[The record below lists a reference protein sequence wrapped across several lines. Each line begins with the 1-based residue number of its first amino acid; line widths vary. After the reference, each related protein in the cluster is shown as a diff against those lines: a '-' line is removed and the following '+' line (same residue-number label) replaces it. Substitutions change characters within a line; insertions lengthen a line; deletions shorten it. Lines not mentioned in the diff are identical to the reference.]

1 MMRGGPNISDAQLQQ
16 ILSDVPKIIN
26 DPKTADVLVKRA
38 EELGQKLAT
47 EKLRM
52 AQARDIFD
60 ELRQIESIWL
70 REPERALRRLHL
82 LRPKLAY
89 RRARVQELE
98 PLAEVLDRAVVEV
111 VSAGDAAQRHDRFRR
126 LMEFM
131 EAIVAYHK
139 FYGGGD

>member
-1 MMRGGPNISDAQLQQ
+1 MRGGQSVSDAQLQQ
-16 ILSDVPKIIN
+16 ILADVPKIIN

-38 EELGQKLAT
+38 DELGQRLVN
-47 EKLRM
+47 ERLRM

-89 RRARVQELE
+89 RRARVRELGT
-98 PLAEVLDRAVVEV
+98 LADVLDKAVAEV
-111 VSAGDAAQRHDRFRR
+111 VSALNAAEKHDRFRR

>member
-1 MMRGGPNISDAQLQQ
+1 MMRGGSNVSDSQLQQ
-16 ILSDVPKIIN
+16 ILSDVPRIIN

-38 EELGQKLAT
+38 EELGQKLVT
-47 EKLRM
+47 ERLRM

-89 RRARVQELE
+89 RRARVRELG
-98 PLAEVLDRAVVEV
+98 PLAEVLERAVAEV

>member
-1 MMRGGPNISDAQLQQ
+1 MMRGGQSVSDAQLQQ
-16 ILSDVPKIIN
+16 ILADVPKILN

-38 EELGQKLAT
+38 DELGQRLVN
-47 EKLRM
+47 ERLRM

-89 RRARVQELE
+89 RRARVRELGT
-98 PLAEVLDRAVVEV
+98 LADVLDKALAEV
-111 VSAGDAAQRHDRFRR
+111 VSAPNAAEKHDRFRR

>member
-139 FYGGGD
+139 FHGGGD

>member
-131 EAIVAYHK
+131 EAVVAYHK
-139 FYGGGD
+139 FHGGGD